1 MSLEGKTAV
10 VTGAAKGM
18 GRAFCARLAAD
29 GANVVGVDLI
39 DATNQLEALGGAG
52 TKIALTCDIT
62 SPEQV
67 ATVRETVEERYGRCD
82 ILVNNAGIYP
92 TMLFD
97 ELTIEDFRRVQRTN
111 VESVINLALAFTPAM
126 RAAGWGRVVNLGSG
140 VTSLQNT
147 DMLPYITSKGAVHAL
162 TRALANELGG
172 SGITVNALAPSIVP
186 TEGLAE
192 RAAGVGGMT
201 SDEEVDFVSSL
212 QTIKRRS
219 DPVDL
224 ADALSFL
231 VSEQAGF
238 ITGQILHVD
247 GGLTRSGA

>member
-29 GANVVGVDLI
+29 GANVVGMDLI
-39 DATNQLEALGGAG
+39 DATDQLQALGGPG
-52 TKIALTCDIT
+52 SKLALTCDIT
-62 SPEQV
+62 SAEEV
-67 ATVRETVEERYGRCD
+67 AAARNTVEERYGRCD

-92 TMLFD
+92 TQPFD
-97 ELTIEDFRRVQRTN
+97 RLTLEDFQRVLRTN
-111 VESVINLALAFTPAM
+111 VDSMLILALAFTPAM
-126 RAAGWGRVVNLGSG
+126 RGAGWGRIVNLGSG
-140 VTSLQNT
+140 VTSLQNV
-147 DMLPYITSKGAVHAL
+147 DMLPYITSKGAVHAF
-162 TRALANELGG
+162 TRALANELGT
-172 SGITVNALAPSIVP
+172 SAITVNALAPSIVP

-192 RAAGVGGMT
+192 RASGVGGMT

-212 QTIKRRS
+212 QTVKRRS
-219 DPVDL
+219 SPDDL

-231 VSEQAGF
+231 VSEDAGF

>member
-29 GANVVGVDLI
+29 GANVVGIDPI
-39 DATNQLEALGGAG
+39 DASDQLEAMAG
-52 TKIALTCDIT
+52 PGSSLALTCDVT

-67 ATVRETVEERYGRCD
+67 ATARDAVEERFGRCD

-92 TMLFD
+92 TMPFD
-97 ELTIEDFRRVQRTN
+97 SLTLEDFQRVQRTN
-111 VESVINLALAFTPAM
+111 VESMLILALAFTPGM

-162 TRALANELGG
+162 TRALSNELGG
-172 SGITVNALAPSIVP
+172 SAITVNALAPSIVP

-192 RAAGVGGMT
+192 RASGVGG
-201 SDEEVDFVSSL
+201 
-212 QTIKRRS
+212 
-219 DPVDL
+219 
-224 ADALSFL
+224 
-231 VSEQAGF
+231 
-238 ITGQILHVD
+238 
-247 GGLTRSGA
+247 